1 MLVAIGPEPMTVDDD
16 ELVRLFS
23 SASVVLAGTIFAS
36 VSKLIERVV
45 VARWLSAGA
54 FGEVS
59 LAIAVV
65 QFGVTFG
72 LFGLNKGIPRFVSR
86 YEQDRDIRGVWL
98 SGLVITGV
106 VSGLVAAAAL
116 LFDIG
121 AVTGLFFERA
131 GSDALLRLYLLGL
144 PFVIGMTVAIGT
156 IRGLEHTLYKTY
168 TQDLCYPVVRIVLLV
183 ALLSAGFGIYAAGL
197 SYLLA
202 SILAFVAAHV
212 LLDRLVRLAGS
223 VRLHARELVAF
234 SAPLIVATVLSRL
247 LTWTDTLMLGFF
259 RDSREVGLY
268 SAAYP
273 LATSLVLMFGAFG
286 FMYLPLTSRLD
297 ADGEYGEIDRV
308 FKLTTKWILVGTFPA
323 FLLLA
328 VFSDD
333 VLTVLFGPTYAPAGI
348 ALTVLAVGFFTHAAA
363 GRNRETISALG
374 HTKYVFLS
382 NVVGFV
388 CNVALNLLLIPRFGM
403 IGAAVASASSYL
415 LLNCFVNG
423 VLKLRFD
430 ISSFSGPVVRT
441 VILLPLVLGPPAILV
456 SNVVTL
462 TVYTLP
468 VALVVLGIATLA
480 VVSVGGGLQ
489 AEDRVLVEFF
499 EDLVGRPVPVVHR
512 YLPET
517 PAPEE

>member
-1 MLVAIGPEPMTVDDD
+1 MTVDDD
-16 ELVRLFS
+16 DLLRLFS
-23 SASVVLAGTIFAS
+23 SASLVLAGTIFAS
-36 VSKLIERVV
+36 VSKLVERVV

-59 LAIAVV
+59 LALAVV

-72 LFGLNKGIPRFVSR
+72 LLGLNKGIPRFVSR
-86 YEQDRDIRGVWL
+86 YEADRDVRGVWL

-106 VSGLVAAAAL
+106 VSVLVAAVAFV
-116 LFDIG
+116 FDIG
-121 AVTGLFFERA
+121 VVTDPFFERSS
-131 GSDALLRLYLLGL
+131 SDTLLRLYLLGL

-156 IRGLEHTLYKTY
+156 IRGLEHTIYKTY
-168 TQDLCYPVVRIVLLV
+168 TQDLCYPVARIVLLV
-183 ALLSAGFGIYAAGL
+183 GLLSAGFGIHAAGL

-212 LLDRLVRLAGS
+212 LLDRLVRLAGA
-223 VRLHARELVAF
+223 VRFHGRELVAF

-259 RDSREVGLY
+259 RSSREVGLY

-297 ADGEYGEIDRV
+297 AEDEHDEIDRV
-308 FKLTTKWILVGTFPA
+308 FTLTTKWILIGTFPA
-323 FLLLA
+323 FLVLT

-333 VLTVLFGPTYAPAGI
+333 VLGVLYGPTYTPAAT

-374 HTKYVFLS
+374 YTKYVFLS
-382 NVVGFV
+382 NVVGFA
-388 CNVALNLLLIPRFGM
+388 CNVVLNLVLIPRFGM
-403 IGAAVASASSYL
+403 VGAAVASASSYC
-415 LLNCFVNG
+415 LLNCFVNA
-423 VLKLRFD
+423 VLKLRFG

-441 VILLPLVLGPPAILV
+441 VVLLPLVVVPPAVAV
-456 SNVVTL
+456 SNWVTL
-462 TVYTLP
+462 TVYTVP
-468 VALVVLGIATLA
+468 VALVAGGVATVA
-480 VVSVGGGLQ
+480 VVSLGGGLQ
-489 AEDRVLVEFF
+489 AEDRVVIEFV